1 MESPSP
7 MSMSLVIAINVVL
20 DVAIVAAIVSL
31 LGFGI
36 LSDARAVTAMRGR
49 LADRRRRPDRRRHG
63 AAVAARADRRQLA
76 RRRGDAA
83 TA

>member
-1 MESPSP
+1 MN
-7 MSMSLVIAINVVL
+7 MSLVIAINVVL

-36 LSDARAVTAMRGR
+36 WSDARAVNAVRGR
-49 LADRRRRPDRRRHG
+49 LADRRRRPDRRRSH
-63 AAVAARADRRQLA
+63 AAASVRADRRQVA

-83 TA
+83 TT

>member
-1 MESPSP
+1 

-31 LGFGI
+31 LGLGI
-36 LSDARAVTAMRGR
+36 WSDARAETAIRGR
-49 LADRRRRPDRRRHG
+49 VAERRRRPDRRGRN
-63 AAVAARADRRQLA
+63 AAVPARADRRQIA